1 MGYCLTF
8 NFDYSLQS
16 TNAGS
21 QFGLRLV
28 LNAEDYEQVE
38 GVDVISGF
46 KVKHTVLIL

>member
-46 KVKHTVLIL
+46 KVNYVALIL